1 MKGGEAGAAFCFS
14 RPRPRGRRKAAKAT
28 RAPAAET
35 GRSCWGRS
43 QQDASDSAADAGSRN
58 PVTVSEEKASTV
70 PARTAISTFPPI
82 CAILIVY
89 LHFTRSLRKERVK
102 CRYTISIAQI
112 GGNVEMAVRAGT
124 VEAFS
129 SDTVTGLR
137 LPASAALSL
146 ASCWLRPQ
154 QLLPVSAAGA
164 RVAFAAFLRPLGR
177 GLEKQKAAPA
187 SPPFICR
194 WQRSAPLQSS
204 PLPQKVR
211 VLSAKAG
218 ENGKPFGKFA
228 KERSNCL

>member
-1 MKGGEAGAAFCFS
+1 MLVMSILRMVGAA
-14 RPRPRGRRKAAKAT
+14 RPRMSFGTGVWVISRTGACCAPARRRRMRCGGRRHEEIPHFRRSKKIPLFAQ
-28 RAPAAET
+28 RT
-35 GRSCWGRS
+35 GKMQIHSKY
-43 QQDASDSAADAGSRN
+43 SADRG
-58 PVTVSEEKASTV
+58 
-70 PARTAISTFPPI
+70 
-82 CAILIVY
+82 
-89 LHFTRSLRKERVK
+89 K
-102 CRYTISIAQI
+102 CRDSSAGRH
-112 GGNVEMAVRAGT
+112 GGSFLLRYGDRVAAPSVCRAVACI
-124 VEAFS
+124 
-129 SDTVTGLR
+129 L
-137 LPASAALSL
+137 LP
-146 ASCWLRPQ
+146 RPQ

-218 ENGKPFGKFA
+218 ENGMPFGKFA

>member
-1 MKGGEAGAAFCFS
+1 MPS
-14 RPRPRGRRKAAKAT
+14 SPRTASD
-28 RAPAAET
+28 AAELE
-35 GRSCWGRS
+35 RSRLQFEKMTQTPVPKLILGL
-43 QQDASDSAADAGSRN
+43 AA
-58 PVTVSEEKASTV
+58 PT
-70 PARTAISTFPPI
+70 
-82 CAILIVY
+82 ILSMLI
-89 LHFTRSLRKERVK
+89 TS
-102 CRYTISIAQI
+102 
-112 GGNVEMAVRAGT
+112 
-124 VEAFS
+124 
-129 SDTVTGLR
+129 GLR

-146 ASCWLRPQ
+146 ASCWPQPQ

-194 WQRSAPLQSS
+194 WQRSAPLQSL

-218 ENGKPFGKFA
+218 ENGMPFGKFA